1 MNVTVWV
8 LASSFLLFTSPL
20 NLYDLFRFLAE
31 VEELKMLRFFNLDR
45 LGRTGLEMSKSEG
58 QAQVEQF
65 ADKAREAT
73 MRWFGHV
80 ERTEDRRKLG

>member
-1 MNVTVWV
+1 MTSFV
-8 LASSFLLFTSPL
+8 FLL
-20 NLYDLFRFLAE
+20 E

-80 ERTEDRRKLG
+80 ERTEDRRKLGWGS